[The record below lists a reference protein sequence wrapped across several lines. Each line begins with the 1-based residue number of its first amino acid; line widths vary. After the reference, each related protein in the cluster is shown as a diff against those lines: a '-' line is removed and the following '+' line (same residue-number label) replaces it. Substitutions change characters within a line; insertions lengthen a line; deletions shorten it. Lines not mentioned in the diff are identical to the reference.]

1 MKKGL
6 VSPKE
11 LKELYEKDF
20 ALWAELNAQL
30 LREGHFELLDVEN
43 LAEEIEDMAR
53 SELRSCISYL
63 VVIMVHMYKWD
74 HFRHLTKGGTQ
85 KGGFSWVYS
94 VENARSKIRAML
106 KRQPSLKAK
115 LPAEVEYAWELAVGD
130 ILEEVAKLGVR
141 LKRKDLPQNCPYT
154 YEELMERDLEK
165 ELEELL

>member
-94 VENARSKIRAML
+94 VERAREEIRML
-106 KRQPSLKAK
+106 FEDSPSLKRK
-115 LPAEVEYAWELAVGD
+115 LPEMLEKAWRLASVD